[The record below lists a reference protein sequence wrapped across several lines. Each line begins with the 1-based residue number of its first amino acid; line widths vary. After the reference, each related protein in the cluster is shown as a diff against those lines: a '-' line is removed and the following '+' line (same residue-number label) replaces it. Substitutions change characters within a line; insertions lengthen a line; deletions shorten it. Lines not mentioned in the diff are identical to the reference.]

1 MRATPEERAHA
12 WARYRRLMRWMALV
26 AALVVAA
33 VLVWLK
39 ASGTPMPLPMV
50 IATIAGVGLSMLLGT
65 ALMGLVFL
73 SAGSGHDDI
82 VGEIAP
88 EEEEDWD
95 RKAPRR

>member
-26 AALVVAA
+26 ALAVVLGALA
-33 VLVWLK
+33 WLR
-39 ASGTPMPLPMV
+39 ASGAPMPPAMV

-73 SAGSGHDDI
+73 SAGSGHDDT
-82 VGEIAP
+82 VGDLDDGDGET
-88 EEEEDWD
+88 
-95 RKAPRR
+95 RR